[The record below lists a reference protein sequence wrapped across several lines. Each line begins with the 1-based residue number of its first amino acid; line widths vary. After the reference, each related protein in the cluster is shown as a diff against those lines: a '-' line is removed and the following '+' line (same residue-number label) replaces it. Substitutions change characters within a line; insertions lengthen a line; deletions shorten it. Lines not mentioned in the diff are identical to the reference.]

1 MRFVVKPSTDR
12 DGTEY
17 FDVFDTVKDETVAWY
32 TKLDTDSSGLNYG
45 LPAAEEDAA
54 YMNSLSSNEAE
65 FVLKNSAEIIESP
78 MEVL

>member
-32 TKLDTDSSGLNYG
+32 SKLDTDSSGMNFG

-54 YMNSLSSNEAE
+54 YMNSTMYDYNYT
-65 FVLKNSAEIIESP
+65 FGKEIVESP
-78 MEVL
+78 KEVS

>member
-1 MRFVVKPSTDR
+1 MRFIVKPSTDR

-32 TKLDTDSSGLNYG
+32 SKLDSDNSGLNFG

-54 YMNSLSSNEAE
+54 YMNSLSVLETE
-65 FVLKNSAEIIESP
+65 FVLNNS
-78 MEVL
+78 

>member
-32 TKLDTDSSGLNYG
+32 SKLDTDSSGMNFG

-54 YMNSLSSNEAE
+54 YMNSTMYDYNHTFS
-65 FVLKNSAEIIESP
+65 KEIVESP
-78 MEVL
+78 KEVS